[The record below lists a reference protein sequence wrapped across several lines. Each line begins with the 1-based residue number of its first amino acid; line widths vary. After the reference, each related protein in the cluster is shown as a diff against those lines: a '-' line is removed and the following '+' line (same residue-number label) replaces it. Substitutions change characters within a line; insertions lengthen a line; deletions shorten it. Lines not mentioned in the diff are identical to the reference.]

1 MHWALTRDL
10 YTHVLAWPES
20 SFDFLNNVMKK
31 HKRTFCPTRPPAVCP
46 ELVFAQKGPLHRA
59 SIQDRR
65 MQAVSPR
72 EYFHGLC
79 CLRSK

>member
-1 MHWALTRDL
+1 MHWAFTRDL
-10 YTHVLAWPES
+10 NRHVLAWPES
-20 SFDFLNNVMKK
+20 SLEFFTNVMKK
-31 HKRTFCPTRPPAVCP
+31 HKQTFCPTRPPAVCP
-46 ELVFAQKGPLHRA
+46 ELVFAREGPLLRA
-59 SIQDRR
+59 SIQDRG